1 MFRSGKLLTVV
12 FVLVFGGLAFMPA
25 AAQEKS
31 KKSQPQGKRV
41 MWEQVDISQQDL
53 FLGPGG
59 VEMQP
64 DLTKITFIKEEKGGT
79 SKKFR
84 IKDGAGRE
92 WVAKVA
98 AESQAETAAVRLLS
112 GIGYKT
118 EINYLVSSLNI
129 PEKGTFSNV
138 RLEARPE
145 TVERLDRWKW
155 DENPFSG
162 TNELQGLK
170 ILMALLNNWDLKD
183 GNNILIKKGD
193 ELHYVISDLGATF
206 GADGNSRVP
215 IFWRFGR
222 SKNNPTDY
230 VNSDFIKEI
239 EEGRVEFSFKGKGM
253 KLFDDITVAQ
263 GRWLAD
269 LLTQLNDKQI
279 EDAFRAANYS
289 PEEMKTLIQAVKNR
303 IAALDQITKQ
313 KQDGNKS

>member
-1 MFRSGKLLTVV
+1 MFRSGKLLTTV
-12 FVLVFGGLAFMPA
+12 FALLVGWVAFVPA

-31 KKSQPQGKRV
+31 KKSQPQGKPV
-41 MWEQVDISQQDL
+41 MWERVDISGQDL
-53 FLGPGG
+53 YLGPGG

-64 DLTKITFIKEEKGGT
+64 DVTKVTFIKEEKGGN

-84 IKDGAGRE
+84 IKDAAGRE
-92 WVAKVA
+92 WVAKVGN
-98 AESQAETAAVRLLS
+98 ESQAETAAVRLLAA
-112 GIGYKT
+112 IGYKT

-129 PEKGTFSNV
+129 PGQGTFSNV

-145 TVERLDRWKW
+145 NIERLERWQW
-155 DENPFSG
+155 DKNPFAG

-183 GNNILIKKGD
+183 GNNMTIKKSD
-193 ELHYVISDLGATF
+193 EMHYIVSDLGATF
-206 GADGNSRVP
+206 GSDGGNNLP

-222 SKNNPTDY
+222 SKNNPADF
-230 VNSDFIKEI
+230 VSSDFIKEI

-253 KLFDDITVAQ
+253 KLFDDITVEH

-269 LLTQLNDKQI
+269 LLTQLSDKQI

-289 PEEMKTLIQAVKNR
+289 PEEIKMLSQAVKNR
-303 IAALDQITKQ
+303 ITALDQATRQ
-313 KQDGNKS
+313 KQVGNNN